1 MKSSRS
7 SAHRDARSGGQ
18 IGRGRSQRTSGLPH
32 ATRRRNVEKP
42 LPHYSKPIAGRGGP
56 YVIAAH
62 AGVGSG
68 LLAARF
74 ASSQLCTPSSILFFP
89 ISSFSFPTAYSLPVY
104 LVPVPVY
111 SAEITACLL
120 KGKQKQANPTGQWT
134 SFVLSVPLFFGH
146 LHPARSNQR
155 TYIPCLF
162 PAHVQTV
169 ADKYNIFTTA
179 AFLVISIPITQ

>member
-1 MKSSRS
+1 MFEVEAKSAEADHREQADSP
-7 SAHRDARSGGQ
+7 RDAAAECGEAAATLFKTHRGPRRAVRHSGSCRSRFWTTGSA
-18 IGRGRSQRTSGLPH
+18 IRELTIM
-32 ATRRRNVEKP
+32 
-42 LPHYSKPIAGRGGP
+42 YS
-56 YVIAAH
+56 
-62 AGVGSG
+62 
-68 LLAARF
+68 
-74 ASSQLCTPSSILFFP
+74 SSILFFP
-89 ISSFSFPTAYSLPVY
+89 ISSSSFPTAYSLPVY